1 MFMLINRRARAIY
14 SRKYLHSLID
24 HDASWYTKVISYPN
38 LIDLEMLFLRR
49 IPQEFL
55 SVMVPDWMATL
66 KFISDFDTYVRII
79 RFLWSEGDQILMV
92 SMVSNEN
99 AEYSIL
105 MSQELKELMIRKICS
120 QKAKPLIQVVF
131 AID

>member
-1 MFMLINRRARAIY
+1 M
-14 SRKYLHSLID
+14 SDKD
-24 HDASWYTKVISYPN
+24 ESWYTKVISYPN

-120 QKAKPLIQVVF
+120 QKAKPLIQVVV
-131 AID
+131 AIDHPYFPDSTRLIDIR